1 MLPVGRFKCQIVKGA
16 IDLDIFLVGSFQ
28 RHFLIISLREPMLWY
43 SFWVQV
49 QGHALLLW
57 QNAWH
62 SVFFSFST
70 SKNWCVF
77 YFFQLSGAIYHF
89 SKKRAFHFSCWI
101 LHTSDWAIIFAYII
115 KCVCLSSQEPFC
127 RKKAANLVS
136 FTSLCLNSQN

>member
-1 MLPVGRFKCQIVKGA
+1 MLRVGKFKCQI
-16 IDLDIFLVGSFQ
+16 DLDIVGSFQ

-62 SVFFSFST
+62 SVFFSFLYKQKLMRFLLFSAKWRYL
-70 SKNWCVF
+70 SLFEKN
-77 YFFQLSGAIYHF
+77 
-89 SKKRAFHFSCWI
+89 RAFHFSCWI
-101 LHTSDWAIIFAYII
+101 LHTPDWAIIFAYII

-127 RKKAANLVS
+127 RKKAAILVS
-136 FTSLCLNSQN
+136 FPSLCLNPHD